1 MVLVFIGF
9 EGRFLRT
16 VGEIRVL
23 GNAVFGR
30 FSLHYNSFGAKRN
43 GGK

>member
-23 GNAVFGR
+23 GNAVCGR
-30 FSLHYNSFGAKRN
+30 FSLNHDFSG
-43 GGK
+43 

>member
-16 VGEIRVL
+16 AGEIRVL
-23 GNAVFGR
+23 GNADAAG
-30 FSLHYNSFGAKRN
+30 SP
-43 GGK
+43 